1 LDYSIDLETTKD
13 FLDSSV
19 DREKDYVRD
28 YVDYLEEYSED
39 SRFDDKDPEVER
51 AILHSH
57 NGDQEVEWTMIPHN
71 CDWGILIKQACD
83 YFYTFEPRHY
93 KQRG

>member
-1 LDYSIDLETTKD
+1 MDYPDHTSDYSIDLETTKD

-28 YVDYLEEYSED
+28 YVDYLEEYRED
-39 SRFDDKDPEVER
+39 SRFVDNYPEVER
-51 AILHSH
+51 AILHLH
-57 NGDQEVEWTMIPHN
+57 NGDWMNLIENFW
-71 CDWGILIKQACD
+71 IKQACD
-83 YFYTFEPRHY
+83 YFYTFEQRHY